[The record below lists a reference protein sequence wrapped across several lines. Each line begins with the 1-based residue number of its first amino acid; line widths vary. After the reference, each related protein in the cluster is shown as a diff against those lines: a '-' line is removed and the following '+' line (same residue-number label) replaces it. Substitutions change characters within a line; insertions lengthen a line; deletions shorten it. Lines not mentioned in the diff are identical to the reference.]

1 MDQEML
7 QECLVDQLRD
17 IYDAEKQLVKALPK
31 MAKACDSEELAEA
44 ITEHLK
50 ETEGQVARLEQ
61 VFQALGVPA
70 KSKPCKGMKGLVE
83 EGSEHLE
90 GDEAGV
96 ARDLAIIAAAQ
107 RVEHYE
113 ISAYGTART
122 MAEQLGNTEA
132 AQLLEETEEEEFAAD
147 SKLSEIAMELYEQMG
162 EEPSGEA
169 ETEER
174 EEAGAAARK
183 HPAAQGSKMTR
194 GKAAR

>member
-1 MDQEML
+1 MDQDTL

-31 MAKACDSEELAEA
+31 MAKQCESEELAEA
-44 ITEHLK
+44 ITEHLQ
-50 ETEGQVARLEQ
+50 ETEQQVKRLEQ
-61 VFQALGVPA
+61 VFEALGVPA
-70 KSKPCKGMKGLVE
+70 KSKPCKGMKGLIE
-83 EGSEHLE
+83 EGSEHAE
-90 GDEAGV
+90 EDEASV

-147 SKLSEIAMELYEQMG
+147 SKLSEIAMELYEQLDQEDSG
-162 EEPSGEA
+162 EEIAEEEGEDTTTTRKQPSSQSA
-169 ETEER
+169 K
-174 EEAGAAARK
+174 A
-183 HPAAQGSKMTR
+183 SR